1 MKTIGMVG
9 GIGPESTIAYYRM
22 FIASGHSAVLIN
34 SVDVQHL
41 LGAMLRQDLPFVAD
55 YLVDAVAVLED
66 AGASLAGR
74 GESQHGPR
82 GSEKRATEA
91 RRHGD
96 SLWFSLCLRVL
107 CGHFMARSP
116 WIGFRH
122 GLLGL
127 IAANTPHVVFNEVQ
141 RRSALPLVSIVQ
153 ATCNHVRTGGLTRVA
168 LLGTR
173 FTMEG
178 RFYSAVFDAAGIRL
192 VTPAPDDLSYVH
204 DIYLNELLKNQFLPE
219 TRLRLLQV
227 IDRLIDD
234 QGVEA
239 VILGGTEL
247 PLVLT
252 DSSYRG
258 VPLLD
263 TTRIHVDAALRQ
275 VR

>member
-1 MKTIGMVG
+1 MKIIGMVG
-9 GIGPESTIAYYRM
+9 GIGPESTIAYYRL

-41 LGAMLRQDLPFVAD
+41 LGAMLRQNLPFVAD
-55 YLVDAVAVLED
+55 YLVDAVAVLEK
-66 AGASLAGR
+66 AGAS
-74 GESQHGPR
+74 
-82 GSEKRATEA
+82 
-91 RRHGD
+91 
-96 SLWFSLCLRVL
+96 V
-107 CGHFMARSP
+107 
-116 WIGFRH
+116 
-122 GLLGL
+122 GL
-127 IAANTPHVVFNEVQ
+127 IAANTPHIVFNEVQ

-153 ATCNHVRTGGLTRVA
+153 ATCDHVRTSELTRVA

-178 RFYSAVFDAAGIRL
+178 RFYPAVFDAAGIRL

-275 VR
+275 AA